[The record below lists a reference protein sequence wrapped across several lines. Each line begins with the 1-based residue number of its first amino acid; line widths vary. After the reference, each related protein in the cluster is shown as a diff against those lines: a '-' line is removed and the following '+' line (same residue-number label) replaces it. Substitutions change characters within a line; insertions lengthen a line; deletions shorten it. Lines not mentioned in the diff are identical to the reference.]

1 MSVYT
6 IDITKKNF
14 RTIFNSMVPLLT
26 DQKLII
32 VQEKIINKHT
42 TTKVLVES
50 GFLEM
55 RNSKDISNIVHLMS
69 LDEFVTENGTNG
81 TCEVI
86 VDEQDK
92 TVSIAKNIK
101 NETNPEENELNIL
114 NFYTINEKGFDLLEK
129 NPFVTESNVSI
140 PLRILKFKDTETLVK
155 LNKDVFNVNELKFNV
170 ESLNNGLISET
181 YKYRLV
187 NNYFNEAVYV
197 WYTTKTGTVMGF
209 TSVLDTP
216 EELIAKI
223 RKDNPDISADATLSV
238 LLIGT
243 KNEWIKRANEI
254 GLVINDTKT
263 NTGHFLERHI
273 TGEKVVNTEI
283 TPPEDNPVV
292 KVDNED
298 GHTRKKRYKLVDNID
313 DPLEEE
319 EEETPHTSGGV
330 SNSNVYVPTE
340 EDHI

>member
-69 LDEFVTENGTNG
+69 LDEFATENGNNG

-92 TVSIAKNIK
+92 TVNIAKNIK

-129 NPFVTESNVSI
+129 NPFITESNVSI
-140 PLRILKFKDTETLVK
+140 PLRILKFKDAETLVK
-155 LNKDVFNVNELKFNV
+155 LNKDVFNVNELRFDIDA
-170 ESLNNGLISET
+170 LNNGLITET

-187 NNYFNEAVYV
+187 NNYFNEAVYI
-197 WYTTKTGTVMGF
+197 YHTPKYGTAMGF
-209 TSVLDTP
+209 TSVLETP
-216 EELIAKI
+216 EELIERIK
-223 RKDNPDISADATLSV
+223 KEKPDIAKEPSFSV

-273 TGEKVVNTEI
+273 TGDKVVNTEI

-298 GHTRKKRYKLVDNID
+298 GHTRKKRYKLVDSID

-319 EEETPHTSGGV
+319 ETPHASGGA
-330 SNSNVYVPTE
+330 SDSNVYVPTE

>member
-14 RTIFNSMVPLLT
+14 RTIFNSMIPLLT

-55 RNSKDISNIVHLMS
+55 RNGKDISNIVHLMS
-69 LDEFVTENGTNG
+69 LDEFVSENGTNG

-114 NFYTINEKGFDLLEK
+114 NFYTINEKGFELLEK

-155 LNKDVFNVNELKFNV
+155 LNKDVFNVNELKFDIDA
-170 ESLNNGLISET
+170 LNNGLITET

-187 NNYFNEAVYV
+187 NNYFNEAVYI
-197 WYTTKTGTVMGF
+197 YHTPKYGTAMGF
-209 TSVLDTP
+209 TSVLETP
-216 EELIAKI
+216 EELIERLK
-223 RKDNPDISADATLSV
+223 KEKPDIAKEPSLSV
-238 LLIGT
+238 LLIST

-254 GLVINDTKT
+254 GLVITDTKT
-263 NTGHFLERHI
+263 TGGHFLERHI
-273 TGEKVVNTEI
+273 TGDKVVNTEI

-292 KVDNED
+292 KVYNED

-319 EEETPHTSGGV
+319 DDSPATSG
-330 SNSNVYVPTE
+330 NPYVYVPTE

>member
-55 RNSKDISNIVHLMS
+55 RNGKDISNIVHLMS
-69 LDEFVTENGTNG
+69 LDEFVSENGTNG
-81 TCEVI
+81 TCEII
-86 VDEQDK
+86 VDEHDK

-140 PLRILKFKDTETLVK
+140 PLRILKFEDTETLVK
-155 LNKDVFNVNELKFNV
+155 LNKDVFNVNELKFDIDA
-170 ESLNNGLISET
+170 LNNGLIAET

-187 NNYFNEAVYV
+187 NNYFNEAVYI
-197 WYTTKTGTVMGF
+197 YHTPKYGTAMGF
-209 TSVLDTP
+209 TSVLETP
-216 EELIAKI
+216 EELIERLK
-223 RKDNPDISADATLSV
+223 KEKPDIAKEPSISV
-238 LLIGT
+238 LLIST

-273 TGEKVVNTEI
+273 AGEKVVNTEI
-283 TPPEDNPVV
+283 TPPEDDPVV

-319 EEETPHTSGGV
+319 ETPHASGGA
-330 SNSNVYVPTE
+330 SNPYVYVPTE
-340 EDHI
+340 EDRI

>member
-129 NPFVTESNVSI
+129 NPFITESNVSI
-140 PLRILKFKDTETLVK
+140 PLRILKFKDAETLVK
-155 LNKDVFNVNELKFNV
+155 LNKDVFNVNELKFDIDA
-170 ESLNNGLISET
+170 LNNGLIAET

-187 NNYFNEAVYV
+187 NNYFNEAVYI
-197 WYTTKTGTVMGF
+197 YHTPKYGTAMGF
-209 TSVLDTP
+209 TSVLETP
-216 EELIAKI
+216 EELIERLK
-223 RKDNPDISADATLSV
+223 KEKPDIAKEPSFSV

-254 GLVINDTKT
+254 GLVINDIKT

-273 TGEKVVNTEI
+273 TGDKVVNTEI

-319 EEETPHTSGGV
+319 ETPHTSGGV
-330 SNSNVYVPTE
+330 TNSNVYVPTE

>member
-50 GFLEM
+50 GVLEM
-55 RNSKDISNIVHLMS
+55 RNGKDISNIVHLMS

-92 TVSIAKNIK
+92 TVNIAKNIK

-155 LNKDVFNVNELKFNV
+155 LNKDVFNVNELKFDIDA
-170 ESLNNGLISET
+170 LNNGLIAET
-181 YKYRLV
+181 YRYRLV
-187 NNYFNEAVYV
+187 NNYFNEAVYI
-197 WYTTKTGTVMGF
+197 YHTPKYGTAMGF
-209 TSVLDTP
+209 TSVLETP
-216 EELIAKI
+216 EELIERIK
-223 RKDNPDISADATLSV
+223 KEKPDIAKEPSFSV
-238 LLIGT
+238 LLIST

-273 TGEKVVNTEI
+273 AGEKVVNTEI

-319 EEETPHTSGGV
+319 ETPHASGGA
-330 SNSNVYVPTE
+330 SNPYVYVPTE

>member
-6 IDITKKNF
+6 IDINKKNF
-14 RTIFNSMVPLLT
+14 RTIFNSMIPLLT

-69 LDEFVTENGTNG
+69 LDEFVTENSTNG

-86 VDEQDK
+86 VDKQDK

-101 NETNPEENELNIL
+101 NETNAEENELNIL

-129 NPFVTESNVSI
+129 NPFITESNVSI
-140 PLRILKFKDTETLVK
+140 PLRILKFKDAETLVK
-155 LNKDVFNVNELKFNV
+155 LNKDVFNVNELKFDIDA
-170 ESLNNGLISET
+170 LNNGLIAET

-187 NNYFNEAVYV
+187 NNYFNETVYI
-197 WYTTKTGTVMGF
+197 YHTPKYGTAMGF
-209 TSVLDTP
+209 TSVLETP
-216 EELIAKI
+216 EELIERLK
-223 RKDNPDISADATLSV
+223 KEKPDIAKEPSFSV
-238 LLIGT
+238 LLVGT
-243 KNEWIKRANEI
+243 RNEWIKRANEI

-273 TGEKVVNTEI
+273 TGDKVVNTEI

-292 KVDNED
+292 RVDNED

-313 DPLEEE
+313 DPLEEDDS
-319 EEETPHTSGGV
+319 PVTSGD
-330 SNSNVYVPTE
+330 SNVYVPTE

>member
-114 NFYTINEKGFDLLEK
+114 NFYTINEKGFELLEK
-129 NPFVTESNVSI
+129 NPFITESNVSI
-140 PLRILKFKDTETLVK
+140 PLRILKFKDAETLVK
-155 LNKDVFNVNELKFNV
+155 LNKDVFNVNELKFDIDA
-170 ESLNNGLISET
+170 LNNGLITET

-187 NNYFNEAVYV
+187 NNYFNEAVYI
-197 WYTTKTGTVMGF
+197 YHTPKYGTAMGF
-209 TSVLDTP
+209 TSVLETP
-216 EELIAKI
+216 EELIERLK
-223 RKDNPDISADATLSV
+223 KEKPDIAKEPSLSV
-238 LLIGT
+238 LLIST

-273 TGEKVVNTEI
+273 TGDKVVNTEI
-283 TPPEDNPVV
+283 NPPEDNPVA

-319 EEETPHTSGGV
+319 ETPHTSGGA
-330 SNSNVYVPTE
+330 SNPYVYVPTE